1 MKNVYLAQMSL
12 ELPGSNYYYF
22 PYSIGVVWAYATTQP
37 GINENYQLCNIFSVK
52 EPIDQMLEKIVDP
65 DILGLSSYTW
75 NTMYNEELAR
85 RVKER
90 YPDCKIIIGGPNTP
104 NRSEGYFETRPYV
117 DYLTHQEGEGSFTGL
132 LQYFVG
138 EHELM
143 DIAGVSI
150 NDNGKTVMTGPSK
163 RVDLD
168 NVPSPYLMG
177 LFDNIKTEH
186 PDKIFNGVLETNR
199 GCPFMCTFC
208 DWGGTTF
215 SKLKRFGLERI
226 AEEIDWMGRNQ
237 IEMVVNSD
245 ANFGIL
251 KERDVLIADMLIETK
266 QKYGYPVLFDTNWSK
281 NATTQLVDIAVKL
294 MEAQMMRRFTMALQS
309 TNEEVLKHIKRVNL
323 KEDAMT
329 RVAETAFANGMS
341 VNTELIIGLPGE
353 TWESWTSGLCNILS
367 RDIIVEAYPVTIL
380 ENSEMGQPE
389 YIEKHGITSTVLK
402 SYFSNHVDE
411 WQIMLTG
418 TNTLPEEQ
426 MKKLWLW
433 TWITS
438 MMDANGY
445 TQIVSRYLN
454 KRHDVPFEKFYE
466 RLLDYGLETPDSAFH
481 TWLHQWKGYADK
493 LEFNMFLAGLTYSPV
508 MQNLGLDRRQQT
520 YQDIYTVA
528 QEFAPDDAL
537 LQDVMIAQERQQTI
551 FDHADTTEITLNAN
565 VYEYSLGKEE
575 LDIAPTN
582 YVFHRAYPPKGTNP
596 SWVEWMNSTRK
607 NKKWQAKVEKITK
620 KATLFHENG

>member
-1 MKNVYLAQMSL
+1 
-12 ELPGSNYYYF
+12 
-22 PYSIGVVWAYATTQP
+22 
-37 GINENYQLCNIFSVK
+37 
-52 EPIDQMLEKIVDP
+52 
-65 DILGLSSYTW
+65 
-75 NTMYNEELAR
+75 
-85 RVKER
+85 
-90 YPDCKIIIGGPNTP
+90 
-104 NRSEGYFETRPYV
+104 
-117 DYLTHQEGEGSFTGL
+117 
-132 LQYFVG
+132 
-138 EHELM
+138 
-143 DIAGVSI
+143 
-150 NDNGKTVMTGPSK
+150 
-163 RVDLD
+163 
-168 NVPSPYLMG
+168 
-177 LFDNIKTEH
+177 
-186 PDKIFNGVLETNR
+186 
-199 GCPFMCTFC
+199 MCTFC

-226 AEEIDWMGRNQ
+226 AEEIDWMGRNK

-329 RVAETAFANGMS
+329 RVADTAFANGMS

-353 TWESWTSGLCNILS
+353 TWESWTSGLCSILS

-454 KRHDVPFEKFYE
+454 KRHGVPFEKFYE
-466 RLLDYGLETPDSAFH
+466 RLLDYGLETPDSAFYP
-481 TWLHQWKGYADK
+481 WLHQWKGYADK

-508 MQNLGLDRRQQT
+508 MQSLGLDCRQQT

-528 QEFAPDDAL
+528 QEFAPNDAL
-537 LQDVMIAQERQQTI
+537 LQDVMIVQERQQTI
-551 FDHADTTEITLNAN
+551 FEHADTTEITLNAN

-596 SWVEWMNSTRK
+596 SWVEWYNSTRK
-607 NKKWQAKVEKITK
+607 NKKWQARVEKITEK
-620 KATLFHENG
+620 TTLFA